1 MKKKHLTTNLNIR
14 IEKPLKEKFITYAEL
29 TGQNQSI
36 IVRGLIKGLIGDYQK
51 ADDNERTN

>member
-1 MKKKHLTTNLNIR
+1 
-14 IEKPLKEKFITYAEL
+14 LKEKFITYAEL

-51 ADDNERTN
+51 ADDNEKTN